1 MLWFSSYNLI
11 LENGKVKYRD
21 KDCTIIIQAV
31 SSFVQL
37 IIGQWRKEFFENNQG
52 QLLFSVKVKDRSVT
66 TPHSDRLPAVAML
79 MITAD
84 D

>member
-1 MLWFSSYNLI
+1 MLWFSSDNLI
-11 LENGKVKYRD
+11 LKNGKIKYRD

-52 QLLFSVKVKDRSVT
+52 QLFSVKVKECHYIRTDYLV
-66 TPHSDRLPAVAML
+66 LQFWC
-79 MITAD
+79 
-84 D
+84 